1 MSEKTEQ
8 PTAKKLREAREQ
20 GQVAHS
26 KDFTQTVLILALFG
40 YLVAN
45 AQALVQAFGHIILL
59 PVSMLDMPFEAA
71 ARSLFEALL
80 RASIE
85 LLAPFMLI
93 VLAVGILAE
102 TLQVGV
108 MFAFKAIMPSGKKL
122 DVATNL
128 KNMFAAKNWVELL
141 KSLLK
146 IGIVGSVVW
155 VLLAHEIGGLLTL
168 PRAGVVGVGVA
179 VGVLIAALFKQV
191 GLAYL
196 VISGFDFIYQ
206 RLQHR
211 KGLMMSKDEV
221 QREYKEME
229 GDPHIKHKRRHL
241 HQEMLAEGAVN
252 AARSASVVVTN
263 PTHLAIALRYDDPET
278 TPLPLVLG
286 KGEGALAARM
296 VAAARE
302 AGVPVMQNI
311 PLARALWARDEAE
324 RYIPPELVEPV
335 AEVLRAVRELR
346 AGGHPPETPT

>member
-26 KDFTQTVLILALFG
+26 KDFTQTVLILALFA
-40 YLVAN
+40 YLVGN
-45 AQALVQAFGHIILL
+45 AQALVEAFGRIILL
-59 PVSMLDMPFEAA
+59 PTTLLNMPFEAA
-71 ARSLFEALL
+71 VQALFDGLL
-80 RASIE
+80 RATVE
-85 LLAPFMLI
+85 LLAPFLLI
-93 VLAVGILAE
+93 VLVVGILAE

-108 MFAFKAIMPSGKKL
+108 LFAFKALMPSGKKL
-122 DVATNL
+122 DVAANL

-146 IGIVGSVVW
+146 IGVVGSVVW
-155 VLLAHEIGGLLTL
+155 LLLARELGGLLTL

-179 VGVLIAALFKQV
+179 VGVLVAALFKQV
-191 GLAYL
+191 GLVYL

-221 QREYKEME
+221 HREYKEME

-241 HQEMLAEGAVN
+241 HQEMLAEGAVQ
-252 AARSASVVVTN
+252 ASRQASVVVTN
-263 PTHLAIALRYDDPET
+263 PTHLAVALRYDDPET
-278 TPLPLVLG
+278 TPLPIVLA
-286 KGEGALAARM
+286 KGEGALAERM
-296 VAAARE
+296 KAAALQ

-311 PLARALWARDEAE
+311 PLARALMAQAE
-324 RYIPPELVEPV
+324 VEQYIPPELVAPV
-335 AEVLRAVRELR
+335 AEVLRAVRDLNDRSEPR
-346 AGGHPPETPT
+346 

>member
-20 GQVAHS
+20 GNVARS

-45 AQALVQAFGHIILL
+45 AQSIVQSFGQIILL
-59 PVSMLDMPFEAA
+59 PTSLTPMSFEAA
-71 ARSLFEALL
+71 TQALFEGLL

-85 LLAPFMLI
+85 LLAPFLLI
-93 VLAVGILAE
+93 ALAVGILGE

-122 DVATNL
+122 DVAANA
-128 KNMFAAKNWVELL
+128 KNMFGAKSWVELL
-141 KSLLK
+141 KSVLK
-146 IGIVGSVVW
+146 IGIVGTVVW
-155 VLLAHEIGGLLTL
+155 MLLAHEIGGLLTL

-179 VGVLIAALFKQV
+179 IGVLMAALFKQV

-211 KGLMMSKDEV
+211 KGLMMSRDEV
-221 QREYKEME
+221 HREYKEME

-241 HQEMLAEGAVN
+241 HQEMLAEGAVH
-252 AARSASVVVTN
+252 AARNATVVVTN
-263 PTHLAIALRYDDPET
+263 PTHLAVALRYDDPES
-278 TPLPLVLG
+278 TPLPVVLA
-286 KGEGALAARM
+286 KGEGALAQRM
-296 VAAARE
+296 KTAALQ
-302 AGVPVMQNI
+302 AGVPVMENV
-311 PLARALWARDEAE
+311 PLARALMAQAE
-324 RYIPPELVEPV
+324 VEQYIPPELVAPV
-335 AEVLRAVRELR
+335 AELLRAVRDLKEPR
-346 AGGHPPETPT
+346 